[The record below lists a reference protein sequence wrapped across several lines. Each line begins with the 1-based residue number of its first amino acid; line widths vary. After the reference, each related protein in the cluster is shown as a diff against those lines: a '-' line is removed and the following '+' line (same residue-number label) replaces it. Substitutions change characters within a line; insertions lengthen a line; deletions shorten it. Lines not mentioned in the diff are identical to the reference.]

1 MYREFLKHTFGTRK
15 LYTVLTLLLWLIAS
29 ISLYLVVNS
38 TFNVIEGYHRLDTLK
53 SHQIYMGNNQMT
65 AAQEKYLDT
74 HPEIADKKAQMLCK
88 YLRDNFEYSMQWE
101 NEIEY
106 NSKAATLLTLSP
118 NVFKYYR
125 LKVRAGRNFDVKD
138 FNSNKK
144 TIPVLIGYSFS
155 RHLS

>member
-74 HPEIADKKAQMLCK
+74 HPEIADKKAQMRGEYFGIITQKQLFIEK
-88 YLRDNFEYSMQWE
+88 ASVRDNILLPFEYNKTVQVD
-101 NEIEY
+101 N
-106 NSKAATLLTLSP
+106 KTGLTS
-118 NVFKYYR
+118 
-125 LKVRAGRNFDVKD
+125 D
-138 FNSNKK
+138 FNQWSSPLNC
-144 TIPVLIGYSFS
+144 LIYFYHNS
-155 RHLS
+155 L